1 VIERLHD
8 IRSRLQHR
16 LAAVRSRFPWLD
28 HLNRAGNRYVEQR
41 GNHFAAAVTFFSLVA
56 AVPLLMIAFGV
67 AGYVLA
73 LKPSWFIDLEEA
85 ITEAVPAAAADAVL
99 PIVAAAVAQRD
110 TVAGIGLLG
119 AVWAGIWWMSNL
131 REAVSAQWRLPPL
144 GPTSVRRVLLDLV
157 ALGGLALALVCS
169 LSGSIIAMGIAEGA
183 VRATGMAGGEARI
196 LLATAGL
203 LVGVSANWVVLLW
216 ITARLPRVTVPWR
229 DAAGAALLGA
239 VGISV
244 LELSVTAF
252 FGSVTATPGGA
263 VFGSLLGVLLFT
275 YLVSRFVL
283 LVTAW
288 AATAHVTDP
297 APVPVPVPLTVPQL
311 QRSAERSIPRAD
323 LMAVVGALLA
333 GLLVGVTLR
342 RRQNADGPDRSGRQP
357 NGPGGRRRST
367 RP

>member
-1 VIERLHD
+1 VIERVHD
-8 IRSRLQHR
+8 IRSQLRR
-16 LAAVRSRFPWLD
+16 RSAALRSRFPWLD
-28 HLNRAGNRYVEQR
+28 HLHRAGNRYVEQR
-41 GNHFAAAVTFFSLVA
+41 GNHFAAAVTFFSLVT

-73 LKPSWFIDLEEA
+73 LNPSWFIDLEEA

-99 PIVAAAVAQRD
+99 PIVGAAVAQRD
-110 TVAGIGLLG
+110 TVAGLGLLG

-157 ALGGLALALVCS
+157 ALVGLALALVCS

-183 VRATGMAGGEARI
+183 VRVTGMAGAGARV
-196 LLATAGL
+196 LLTVAGV
-203 LVGVSANWVVLLW
+203 LVGVAANWLVLLW

-229 DAAGAALLGA
+229 EAAGAALLGA

-252 FGSVTATPGGA
+252 FSSVTTTPGGA
-263 VFGSLLGVLLFT
+263 VFGSLLAVLLFT

-288 AATAHVTDP
+288 AATARAEDP
-297 APVPVPVPLTVPQL
+297 APVPHQLTPAQL
-311 QRSAERSIPRAD
+311 YRSAEPTASRMNP
-323 LMAVVGALLA
+323 VVVVAAMLA
-333 GLLVGVTLR
+333 GLLVGVTFR
-342 RRQNADGPDRSGRQP
+342 RRRGTGGPVRSGREP
-357 NGPGGRRRST
+357 IGPEGRHRST